1 MTHFCW
7 WFVDILSRMLEPDE
21 RDAVLGDLVES
32 GATGGQ
38 ALRDVMGLVVRR
50 QAALRKDWHP
60 WLALA
65 GLVGVAGVLLSEIA
79 FQFDAA
85 IDLQVRTYWRHGVHF
100 GTGLSVGE
108 DVVYLVCLFL
118 GLFSW
123 LWVSGFVLG
132 SLSGRATWL
141 TGTLFCLVVQSSYIL
156 RLLLPRGLTLPG
168 AQLWALVL
176 HMLRTSI
183 PILPF
188 LLAAIW
194 GMNRGAQLR
203 ALRFQQ
209 VVLLAAIIVVLTS
222 LVTWTTGWYETVRV
236 TWSEG
241 AWHAIPWPRRLLPL
255 ATVSWPVAYML
266 ATSSWRR
273 WHESKGEER

>member
-38 ALRDVMGLVVRR
+38 ALRDVMGFVVRR
-50 QAALRKDWHP
+50 QAALWKDWHP

-79 FQFDAA
+79 LQFDLA
-85 IDLQVRTYWRHGVHF
+85 IVHF
-100 GTGLSVGE
+100 GTELSVGR
-108 DVVYLVCLFL
+108 DTVYLVCLFL
-118 GLFSW
+118 ALFSW
-123 LWVSGFVLG
+123 SWAGGFLLGFFSGG
-132 SLSGRATWL
+132 ATWL
-141 TGTLFCLVVQSSYIL
+141 TGTLFCLVIHSWPQMVLL
-156 RLLLPRGLTLPG
+156 RLGRRASLGTELWEVVLNLLF
-168 AQLWALVL
+168 
-176 HMLRTSI
+176 MMSI
-183 PILPF
+183 PTLPF

-194 GMNRGAQLR
+194 GMNRGLQNCTIPFRQAI
-203 ALRFQQ
+203 
-209 VVLLAAIIVVLTS
+209 LLAAAVAILTF
-222 LVTWTTGWYETVRV
+222 LVTWTTGWDKSVPHV
-236 TWSEG
+236 WNDG
-241 AWHAIPWPRRLLPL
+241 AWHPMPWPGRLLPL